1 MAAPRLDM
9 RILTNPGANLPPELL
24 RHYDILSTGSSI
36 VVDGESHD
44 VRDDLALD
52 QVDGWVATARVHPYV
67 LGTSA
72 AEIAR
77 CCLKAGEEDDEILIV
92 MSSRKIIQSYDAACS
107 AARTLESHP
116 VGRKLR
122 IRVVDSM
129 STDLGLGLPVLAA
142 AEAVRAGMRFDEVGD
157 FVETLA
163 GRGHFAFVPR
173 SIDNLVRGGRAS
185 FLRGWMA
192 KMLGLRPL
200 LAFVDGEPAMVGKCK
215 TSEDHPRL
223 VAEYLRS
230 RVVGRLAWIGVIHGG
245 TPEEARRTADEL
257 RRHFEAAYVLVR
269 PLTPTVYLHAG
280 PQAIGAVAFPLE
292 GLWHPPAPPALTSR

>member
-1 MAAPRLDM
+1 M

-24 RHYDILSTGSSI
+24 RHYGIVMTGSSI
-36 VVDGESHD
+36 VVDGETHD
-44 VRDDLALD
+44 VREDVTLD
-52 QVDGWVATARVHPYV
+52 EVDGWVSMARVHPYV

-77 CCLKAGEEDDEILIV
+77 CCLKIGEEDDEILIV
-92 MSSRKIIQSYDAACS
+92 MSSRKIIPSFDSACS
-107 AARTLESHP
+107 AVRTLESHP

-122 IRVVDSM
+122 IRVVDST

-142 AEAVRAGMRFDEVGD
+142 AEAARAGLAFDAVGD
-157 FVETLA
+157 LVETLA

-192 KMLGLRPL
+192 KMLGLRPV

-215 TSEDHPRL
+215 VNDDHPRL
-223 VAEYLRS
+223 VAEYLRE
-230 RVVGRLAWIGVIHGG
+230 RVVGQFAWIGVTHGG
-245 TPEEARRTADEL
+245 MAAEAERTASEL
-257 RRHFEAAYVLVR
+257 RSRFDALYVVVR

-280 PQAIGAVAFPLE
+280 PQAIGAVAFAMD
-292 GLWHPPAPPALTSR
+292 GLPWMPPAPPVDTRA